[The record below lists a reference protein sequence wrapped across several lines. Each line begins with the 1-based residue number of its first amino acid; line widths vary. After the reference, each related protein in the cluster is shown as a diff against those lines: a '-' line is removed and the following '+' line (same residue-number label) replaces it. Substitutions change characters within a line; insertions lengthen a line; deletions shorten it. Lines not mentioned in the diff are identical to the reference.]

1 MNFVGANEIPLKIGK
16 YFVKRLLGQG
26 GMGQVYHAHDPV
38 IGRDVA
44 IKIIY
49 PQLAT
54 DPELTRRF
62 LHEAR
67 SAGRLHHPNIVIIYE
82 CSEEKGVPYIVMEYL
97 EGRDLNSVIS
107 AQEPMSLDQKLDII
121 RQACDALAY
130 AHQQG
135 VVHRDIKPSNIFIL
149 KNGVVKIID
158 FGLAKVGMTQLT
170 QVGKVVG
177 TPYYIAP
184 ERLSGRQEAPDAR
197 SDLFSLG
204 VTMYELITYRR
215 PFDGDDLNS
224 ILFKILHQDP
234 PPITRFVKVPYA
246 AEVQQV
252 LDKAL
257 AKQPERRFQTAFEMK
272 QAIEALLDRMHGGAP
287 SVVRKPA
294 AMPVSPTSAPAGQPS
309 PEQGI
314 DREPTRP
321 IRDRRPVPS
330 AEKPL
335 NPEMI
340 LQLGHRDFVWALA
353 FSPDGRVLA
362 SGGRDRTVRLWDV
375 EAGALWQV
383 LTGHEGEVTGVAF
396 SPDGRVLASGGRDRA
411 VLLWDVE
418 TGSLRRVL
426 AGHEG
431 EVTSVAFSPD
441 GRVLASGG
449 RDRAVLLWDL
459 TAYSLQ
465 KILWHESDVFTVAF
479 SPDGRTL
486 ATGGL
491 GKTVR
496 LWDVPTGT
504 VRLTLEAHESAVF
517 AVAFSP
523 NGGLIATGGG
533 DRTVRMWHPRTGELK
548 RSFQGHSHFVWFID
562 FLLDGKTVAVGGGDK
577 AIHFWDLATGALK
590 KTMSLPKLLT
600 ASMAVTP
607 DGRTLAVGRMDRL
620 IELQDV
626 DTGVSKR
633 TLAGHEDVVLAVA
646 FSMDGLTLASGGAD
660 RTIRLWE
667 ALSGRLKAT
676 LAGHEDTVLF
686 VVFSPEGRWLASACK
701 DRTVRVWDA
710 GTGRLKRTFQG
721 HGLLGKS
728 VAFSPDGRVL
738 AVGSADRTIR
748 LWDVET
754 GVLLKTFSGEGSLAR
769 AVAFSP
775 DGRLLAVGSEDRKV
789 RLWDVQTG
797 ALQRVLEGHG
807 GEVYSVAFSLT
818 GHVVASGG
826 VDGAVRLWRVSDGS
840 PVVTWMTLYPMGK
853 TGVATEW
860 IAVTPEGYYM
870 GSPGLKAYVW
880 WLVHGRLYPSDAFE
894 SRFHRPDRV
903 RQNLQSQEIPGVI
916 R

>member
-1 MNFVGANEIPLKIGK
+1 MHRAGAGEIPLKIGK

-54 DPELTRRF
+54 DAELTRRF

-97 EGRDLNSVIS
+97 EGRDLNSIIS
-107 AQEPMSLDQKLDII
+107 AQEPIGLDQKLDII

-130 AHQQG
+130 AHQHG
-135 VVHRDIKPSNIFIL
+135 IVHRDIKPSNIFIL
-149 KNGVVKIID
+149 KNGLVKIID

-184 ERLSGRQEAPDAR
+184 ERLSGRPEAAPDPR
-197 SDLFSLG
+197 SDIFSLG

-234 PPITRFVKVPYA
+234 PPITQFVEIPYA
-246 AEVQQV
+246 VEVQQV
-252 LDKAL
+252 LDRAL
-257 AKQPERRFQTAFEMK
+257 AKQPDRRFQTALEMK
-272 QAIEALLDRMHGGAP
+272 QALEALLEQIRAGTP
-287 SVVRKPA
+287 SLTRRPVPQ
-294 AMPVSPTSAPAGQPS
+294 PVSPIPEAGGQPS
-309 PEQGI
+309 PDQGI

-321 IRDRRPVPS
+321 IRDRLAAPPRGRPVG
-330 AEKPL
+330 
-335 NPEMI
+335 PEMV
-340 LQLGHRDFVWALA
+340 LQLGHRDFVWAVA

-362 SGGRDRTVRLWDV
+362 SGGRDRTIRLWDV
-375 EAGALWQV
+375 GTGALWRV
-383 LTGHEGEVTGVAF
+383 LQGHEGEVTGLAF

-411 VLLWDVE
+411 VLLWDVA
-418 TGSLRRVL
+418 TY
-426 AGHEG
+426 
-431 EVTSVAFSPD
+431 T
-441 GRVLASGG
+441 
-449 RDRAVLLWDL
+449 
-459 TAYSLQ
+459 LQ

-479 SPDGRTL
+479 SPDGRVL

-491 GKTVR
+491 GKTAR
-496 LWDVPTGT
+496 LWDIPTGT
-504 VRLTLEAHESAVF
+504 VQLMLEAHESAVF
-517 AVAFSP
+517 SIAFSP
-523 NGGLIATGGG
+523 DGGLIATGGG
-533 DRTVRMWHPRTGELK
+533 DRTVRLWHSQTGELK
-548 RSFQGHSHFVWFID
+548 RTFQGHSHFVWFID

-577 AIHFWDLATGALK
+577 AVHFWDLATGELR
-590 KTMSLPKLLT
+590 KTVYLPKLLT

-607 DGRTLAVGRMDRL
+607 DGRTLAFGRMDQL

-626 DTGVSKR
+626 DTGASKR

-660 RTIRLWE
+660 RTVRLWE
-667 ALSGRLKAT
+667 VLSGRLRAT
-676 LAGHEDTVLF
+676 LVGHEDTVLF
-686 VVFSPEGRWLASACK
+686 ITFSPEGHLLASACK

-710 GTGRLKRTFQG
+710 GTGRPKRTFQG

-728 VAFSPDGRVL
+728 IAFSPDGRVL
-738 AVGSADRTIR
+738 AIGSADRTVR

-775 DGRLLAVGSEDRKV
+775 DGRFLAVGSEDRKV
-789 RLWDVQTG
+789 RLWDVQAGT
-797 ALQRVLEGHG
+797 LRRVLEGHT
-807 GEVYSVAFSLT
+807 GEIYAVAFSPT
-818 GHVVASGG
+818 GGIVASGG
-826 VDGAVRLWRVSDGS
+826 VDGTVRLWRVSDGS
-840 PVVTWMTLYPMGK
+840 PVVMWMTLYPMGK
-853 TGVATEW
+853 TGVATDW

-870 GSPGLKAYVW
+870 GSPGLKAYIW
-880 WLVHGRLYPSDAFE
+880 WLVDGRLYPPEAFE
-894 SRFHRPDRV
+894 GQYHRPDRV
-903 RQNLQSQEIPGVI
+903 RKTLQGEVLG
-916 R
+916 

>member
-1 MNFVGANEIPLKIGK
+1 MHRAGAGEIPLKIGK

-54 DPELTRRF
+54 DAELTRRF

-97 EGRDLNSVIS
+97 EGRDLNSIIS
-107 AQEPMSLDQKLDII
+107 AQEPIGLDQKLDII

-130 AHQQG
+130 AHQHG
-135 VVHRDIKPSNIFIL
+135 IVHRDIKPSNIFIL
-149 KNGVVKIID
+149 KNGLVKIID

-184 ERLSGRQEAPDAR
+184 ERLSGRPEAAPDPR
-197 SDLFSLG
+197 SDIFSLG

-234 PPITRFVKVPYA
+234 PPITQFVEIPYA
-246 AEVQQV
+246 VEVQQV
-252 LDKAL
+252 LDRAL
-257 AKQPERRFQTAFEMK
+257 AKQPDRRFQTALEMK
-272 QAIEALLDRMHGGAP
+272 QALEALLEQIRAGTP
-287 SVVRKPA
+287 SLTRRPVPQ
-294 AMPVSPTSAPAGQPS
+294 PVSPIPEAGGQPS
-309 PEQGI
+309 PDQGI

-321 IRDRRPVPS
+321 IRDRLAAPPRGRPVG
-330 AEKPL
+330 
-335 NPEMI
+335 PEMV
-340 LQLGHRDFVWALA
+340 LQLGHRDFVWA
-353 FSPDGRVLA
+353 
-362 SGGRDRTVRLWDV
+362 
-375 EAGALWQV
+375 
-383 LTGHEGEVTGVAF
+383 VAF

-411 VLLWDVE
+411 VLLWDVA
-418 TGSLRRVL
+418 TY
-426 AGHEG
+426 
-431 EVTSVAFSPD
+431 T
-441 GRVLASGG
+441 
-449 RDRAVLLWDL
+449 
-459 TAYSLQ
+459 LQ

-479 SPDGRTL
+479 SPDGRVL

-491 GKTVR
+491 GKTAR
-496 LWDVPTGT
+496 LWDIPTGT
-504 VRLTLEAHESAVF
+504 VQLMLEAHESAVF
-517 AVAFSP
+517 SIAFSP
-523 NGGLIATGGG
+523 DGGLIATGGG
-533 DRTVRMWHPRTGELK
+533 DRTVRLWHSQTGELK
-548 RSFQGHSHFVWFID
+548 RTFQGHSHFVWFID

-577 AIHFWDLATGALK
+577 AVHFWDLATGGLR
-590 KTMSLPKLLT
+590 KTVYLPKLLT

-607 DGRTLAVGRMDRL
+607 DGRTLAFGRMDQL

-626 DTGVSKR
+626 DTGASKR

-660 RTIRLWE
+660 RTVRLWE
-667 ALSGRLKAT
+667 VLSGRLRAT
-676 LAGHEDTVLF
+676 LVGHEDTVLF
-686 VVFSPEGRWLASACK
+686 ITFSPEGHLLASACK

-710 GTGRLKRTFQG
+710 GTGRPKRTFQG

-728 VAFSPDGRVL
+728 IAFSPDGRVL
-738 AVGSADRTIR
+738 AIGSADRTVR

-754 GVLLKTFSGEGSLAR
+754 GALLKTFSGEGSLAR

-775 DGRLLAVGSEDRKV
+775 DGRFLAVGSEDRKV
-789 RLWDVQTG
+789 RLWDVQAGT
-797 ALQRVLEGHG
+797 LRRVLEGHT
-807 GEVYSVAFSLT
+807 GEIYAVAFSPT
-818 GHVVASGG
+818 GGIVASGG
-826 VDGAVRLWRVSDGS
+826 VDGTVRLWRVSDGS
-840 PVVTWMTLYPMGK
+840 PVVMWMTLYPMGK
-853 TGVATEW
+853 TGVATDW

-870 GSPGLKAYVW
+870 GSPGLKAYIW
-880 WLVHGRLYPSDAFE
+880 WLVDGRLYPPEAFE
-894 SRFHRPDRV
+894 GQYHRPDRV
-903 RQNLQSQEIPGVI
+903 RKTLQGEVLG
-916 R
+916 

>member
-1 MNFVGANEIPLKIGK
+1 MHRAGAGEIPLKIGK

-97 EGRDLNSVIS
+97 EGRDLNSIIS
-107 AQEPMSLDQKLDII
+107 AQEPIGLDQKLDII

-130 AHQQG
+130 AHQHG
-135 VVHRDIKPSNIFIL
+135 IVHRDIKPSNIFIL
-149 KNGVVKIID
+149 KNGLVKIID

-184 ERLSGRQEAPDAR
+184 ERLSGRPEAAPDAR
-197 SDLFSLG
+197 SDIFSLG

-234 PPITRFVKVPYA
+234 PPITQFVEIPYA
-246 AEVQQV
+246 VEVQQV
-252 LDKAL
+252 LDRAL
-257 AKQPERRFQTAFEMK
+257 AKQPDRRFQTALEMK
-272 QAIEALLDRMHGGAP
+272 QAIEALLEQIRAGTP
-287 SVVRKPA
+287 PLTRRPVPQ
-294 AMPVSPTSAPAGQPS
+294 PVSPIPETGGQPS
-309 PEQGI
+309 PDQGI

-321 IRDRRPVPS
+321 IRDRLAAPPGGRPVG
-330 AEKPL
+330 
-335 NPEMI
+335 PEMV
-340 LQLGHRDFVWALA
+340 LQLGHRDFVWA
-353 FSPDGRVLA
+353 
-362 SGGRDRTVRLWDV
+362 
-375 EAGALWQV
+375 
-383 LTGHEGEVTGVAF
+383 VAF

-411 VLLWDVE
+411 VLLWDV
-418 TGSLRRVL
+418 T
-426 AGHEG
+426 
-431 EVTSVAFSPD
+431 TY
-441 GRVLASGG
+441 
-449 RDRAVLLWDL
+449 
-459 TAYSLQ
+459 TLQ

-479 SPDGRTL
+479 SPDGRVL

-491 GKTVR
+491 GKTAR
-496 LWDVPTGT
+496 LWDIPTGT

-517 AVAFSP
+517 SIAFSP
-523 NGGLIATGGG
+523 DGGLIATGGG
-533 DRTVRMWHPRTGELK
+533 DRTVRLWHSQTGELK
-548 RSFQGHSHFVWFID
+548 RTFQGHSHFVWFID

-577 AIHFWDLATGALK
+577 AVHFWDLATGELR
-590 KTMSLPKLLT
+590 KTVYLPKLLT
-600 ASMAVTP
+600 ASMAVAP
-607 DGRTLAVGRMDRL
+607 DGRTLAFGRMDRL

-626 DTGVSKR
+626 DTGASKR

-660 RTIRLWE
+660 RTVRLWE
-667 ALSGRLKAT
+667 VLSGRLRAT
-676 LAGHEDTVLF
+676 LVGHEDTVLF
-686 VVFSPEGRWLASACK
+686 ITFSPEGRLLASACK

-710 GTGRLKRTFQG
+710 GTGRPKRTFQG

-728 VAFSPDGRVL
+728 IAFSPDGRVL
-738 AVGSADRTIR
+738 AIGSADRTVR

-775 DGRLLAVGSEDRKV
+775 DGRFLAVGSEDRKV
-789 RLWDVQTG
+789 RLWDVQAGT
-797 ALQRVLEGHG
+797 LRRVLEGHT
-807 GEVYSVAFSLT
+807 GEIYAVAFSPT
-818 GHVVASGG
+818 GGIVASGG
-826 VDGAVRLWRVSDGS
+826 VDGTVRLWRVSDGS
-840 PVVTWMTLYPMGK
+840 PVVMWMTLYPMGK
-853 TGVATEW
+853 TGVATDW

-870 GSPGLKAYVW
+870 GSPGLRAYIW
-880 WLVHGRLYPSDAFE
+880 WLVDGRLYPPEAFE
-894 SRFHRPDRV
+894 GQYHRPDRV
-903 RQNLQSQEIPGVI
+903 RKTLQGEVLG
-916 R
+916 

>member
-1 MNFVGANEIPLKIGK
+1 MNFVGATETPLKIGK

-97 EGRDLNSVIS
+97 EGRDLNSIIS
-107 AQEPMSLDQKLDII
+107 AQEPMGLDQKLDII

-135 VVHRDIKPSNIFIL
+135 VVHRDIKPSNIFVL
-149 KNGVVKIID
+149 KNGLVKIID

-224 ILFKILHQDP
+224 ILFKILHQEP
-234 PPITRFVKVPYA
+234 PPIRRFVEIPHA
-246 AEVQQV
+246 DEVQQV

-257 AKQPERRFQTAFEMK
+257 AKQPDRRFQTASEMK
-272 QAIEALLDRMHGGAP
+272 QAIEALLERIHSGAP
-287 SVVRKPA
+287 AVVRKPA
-294 AMPVSPTSAPAGQPS
+294 PVPIPAVSAPASPAS

-321 IRDRRPVPS
+321 IRDRRVTPPVERPVG
-330 AEKPL
+330 
-335 NPEMI
+335 PEMV
-340 LQLGHRDFVWALA
+340 LQLGHRDFVWSVV

-375 EAGALWQV
+375 EAGAL
-383 LTGHEGEVTGVAF
+383 
-396 SPDGRVLASGGRDRA
+396 
-411 VLLWDVE
+411 
-418 TGSLRRVL
+418 RRVL
-426 AGHEG
+426 SGHEG

-459 TAYSLQ
+459 GTYTLR
-465 KILWHESDVFTVAF
+465 KILWHESDVFTVVF
-479 SPDGRTL
+479 SPDGHTL

-491 GKTVR
+491 GKAAR

-504 VRLTLEAHESAVF
+504 VRRTLEAHESAVF
-517 AVAFSP
+517 SIAFSP
-523 NGGLIATGGG
+523 SGGLIATGGG
-533 DRTVRMWHPRTGELK
+533 DRAVRLWNTQTGELK
-548 RSFQGHSHFVWFID
+548 RVFQGYSHFVWFVD
-562 FLLDGKTVAVGGGDK
+562 FLLDGQTVAVGGGDK
-577 AIHFWDLATGALK
+577 AVHFWDLATGGLK
-590 KTMSLPKLLT
+590 KTVSLPKLLT
-600 ASMAVTP
+600 ASMAVAP

-646 FSMDGLTLASGGAD
+646 FSADGLTLASGSAD
-660 RTIRLWE
+660 RTVRVWE
-667 ALSGRLKAT
+667 VLSGRLKAT
-676 LAGHEDTVLF
+676 LTGHEDTILF

-710 GTGRLKRTFQG
+710 GTGRPKRTFQG

-728 VAFSPDGRVL
+728 VAFSPDGRL
-738 AVGSADRTIR
+738 IAIGSADRTVR

-754 GVLLKTFSGEGSLAR
+754 GSLLRTFSGEGYLTR

-775 DGRLLAVGSEDRKV
+775 DGRVLAVGSEDRKV
-789 RLWDVQTG
+789 RLWDVETG

-807 GEVYSVAFSLT
+807 GEVYAVAFSLT
-818 GHVVASGG
+818 GRVVASGG
-826 VDGAVRLWRVSDGS
+826 ADGTVRLWRVSDGA

-853 TGVATEW
+853 TGVSTEW
-860 IAVTPEGYYM
+860 ITVTPDGYYM
-870 GSPGLKAYVW
+870 GSPGLKPYVW
-880 WLVHGRLYPSDAFE
+880 WLVDGRLYPPEAFE
-894 SRFHRPDRV
+894 GQFHRPDRV
-903 RQNLQSQEIPGVI
+903 RKSLQVI
-916 R
+916 VTA